1 MHKIENQQIEHF
13 IKSMGVDERFAGV
26 WSGTDHGKF
35 FKGETNSWIV
45 NRKMDGTFT
54 VSFKTIHSDD
64 TITYAE
70 DIGLW
75 CVKEDEYYEYR
86 QSDVKADHYTYI
98 FLSKDSI
105 HFIINEELKEEEPYN
120 FIDNRVFLD

>member
-1 MHKIENQQIEHF
+1 MSDNESQKIISF
-13 IKSMGVDERFAGV
+13 IKSIDVDKRFSGI

-35 FKGETNSWIV
+35 FKGETNSWVV

-64 TITYAE
+64 SVTYSQ
-70 DIGLW
+70 DNGFW
-75 CVKEDEYYEYR
+75 GVRDNDYFEYR
-86 QSDVKADHYTYI
+86 ESDEKADHYTYL

-105 HFIINEELKEEEPYN
+105 HFTINEEIKEEEPYN
-120 FIDNRVFLD
+120 FTDYKMLLN